1 MSIRGKDL
9 PFGGRAWRFAALVSA
24 VFLFQAPMAR
34 AQDATQQQ
42 ALFQQMMR
50 QPANHDIT
58 FEYARVAT
66 ARGDYE
72 AAIGAL
78 ERLLYYNPRLTQV
91 KYELG
96 SLYFRLGSYAMA
108 KRYFK
113 EALASPDLDAGT
125 RARIEA
131 YLPDADKQLQNS
143 RLSGF
148 VQTGI
153 RSQSNANYAPSSGS
167 ILLSGSPLSLAPN
180 AQKKSDTNWFELAG
194 ISHDYDLGNQRGD
207 VLETRFIGYLTQQDR
222 FSQLNVGLFDASV
235 GPRLSISELWQ
246 GATIKPYVVGGNTW
260 LDNSSYLG
268 SVGAGVDL
276 RLPFG
281 SGLTVGP
288 GFEWR
293 RNDFNIGNVNPVSP
307 FNSGDSYTASL
318 GSSWQISQTVRL
330 DTRGFY
336 RRGDAQFVFNTYDQ
350 WAAEAALTFEFAP
363 PFASITR
370 NWSVA
375 PFVKLLDTRF
385 GSSNPFID
393 PATVQHDT
401 MWSTGAIFNTPIN
414 SWFGLSTAIQYD
426 HTDSTV
432 QNYRL
437 NNFSVMFGPTARF

>member
-1 MSIRGKDL
+1 MPIRKNSL
-9 PFGGRAWRFAALVSA
+9 PFTIRAGRLAVLALAAFLLQANSA
-24 VFLFQAPMAR
+24 H
-34 AQDATQQQ
+34 AQDAAQQQ

-50 QPANHDIT
+50 QPTNYDIT

-96 SLYFRLGSYAMA
+96 SLYFRLGSYEMA

-113 EALASPDLDAGT
+113 EALASPDLDATT
-125 RARIEA
+125 RSRIEA
-131 YLPDADKQLQNS
+131 YLPDADKQTQNS

-148 VQTGI
+148 AQAGI
-153 RSQSNANYAPSSGS
+153 RSQSNANYAPSSGA
-167 ILLSGSPLSLAPN
+167 ILLGGSPLSLAPN

-194 ISHDYDLGNQRGD
+194 ISHDYDLNTQRGD
-207 VLETRFIGYLTQQDR
+207 VLETRFLGYMTQQDR
-222 FSQLNVGLFDASV
+222 FTQLNVGLFDASV

-260 LDNSSYLG
+260 LDNSSYLS
-268 SVGAGVDL
+268 SVGAGLDL
-276 RLPFG
+276 KLPVGNRF
-281 SGLTVGP
+281 TFGP

-293 RNDFNIGNVNPVSP
+293 RNDFNIGTVNPVSP
-307 FNSGDSYTASL
+307 FNSGDSYTAAL
-318 GSSWQISQTVRL
+318 GSTWQILQTVRL
-330 DTRGFY
+330 DTRGYY
-336 RRGDAQFVFNTYDQ
+336 RRGDAQFEFNTYDQ

-375 PFVKLLDTRF
+375 PFVKLLDTKF
-385 GSSNPFID
+385 GSANPFID
-393 PATVQHDT
+393 PTTTQHDT
-401 MWSTGAIFNTPIN
+401 TWSTGAIFNAPIN
-414 SWFGLSTAIQYD
+414 SWFGLSTAVQYD
-426 HTDSTV
+426 HTDSTI

>member
-1 MSIRGKDL
+1 MFPLRRLLVLAAFALVMQAG
-9 PFGGRAWRFAALVSA
+9 AAL
-24 VFLFQAPMAR
+24 
-34 AQDATQQQ
+34 AQDAAQQQ
-42 ALFQQMMR
+42 ALFQRMMQ
-50 QPANHDIT
+50 QPTNHDIT

-96 SLYFRLGSYAMA
+96 SLYFRLGSYEMA

-113 EALASPDLDAGT
+113 EALASPDLDATT

-131 YLPDADKQLQNS
+131 YLPDANKQLQTS

-153 RSQSNANYAPSSGS
+153 RSQSNANYAPSSGA
-167 ILLSGSPLSLAPN
+167 ILLGGSPLSLAPN

-194 ISHDYDLGNQRGD
+194 VSHDYDLNNQRGD
-207 VLETRFIGYLTQQDR
+207 VLETRFVGYLTQQDR
-222 FSQLNVGLFDASV
+222 FSQLNVGLFDASF

-246 GATIKPYVVGGNTW
+246 GATIKPYVIGGNTW
-260 LDNSSYLG
+260 LDNTSYLS

-276 RLPFG
+276 RLPMGNRF
-281 SGLTVGP
+281 SFGP

-293 RNDFNIGNVNPVSP
+293 RNDFTLGNINPVSP
-307 FNSGDSYTASL
+307 FNSGDSYTAAL
-318 GSSWQISQTVRL
+318 GSTWQVLQTVRL
-330 DTRGFY
+330 DTRGYY

-363 PFASITR
+363 PFVGIPR

-375 PFVKLLDTRF
+375 PFVKVLDTKF
-385 GSSNPFID
+385 GGPNPFID
-393 PATVQHDT
+393 PLNTQHDT
-401 MWSTGAIFNTPIN
+401 MWSTGAIFNAPIN
-414 SWFGLSTAIQYD
+414 GWFGLSTAIQYD

>member
-1 MSIRGKDL
+1 MFSLRHLLGL
-9 PFGGRAWRFAALVSA
+9 MAFVL
-24 VFLFQAPMAR
+24 LMQAGAAR
-34 AQDATQQQ
+34 AQDAGQQQ
-42 ALFQQMMR
+42 ALFQRMMQ
-50 QPANHDIT
+50 QPTNHEIT
-58 FEYARVAT
+58 YEYARVAT

-96 SLYFRLGSYAMA
+96 ALYFRLGSYSMA

-113 EALASPDLDAGT
+113 EALASPDLDATT

-153 RSQSNANYAPSSGS
+153 RSQSNANYAPSGGA
-167 ILLSGSPLSLAPN
+167 ILFNGNPLSLAPN
-180 AQKKSDTNWFELAG
+180 AQKKSDVNWFGLAG
-194 ISHDYDLGNQRGD
+194 ISHDYDLNSQRGD
-207 VLETRFIGYLTQQDR
+207 TLETRFIGYMTRQDR
-222 FSQLNVGLFDASV
+222 FSQLDVGLFDASF
-235 GPRLSISELWQ
+235 GPRLSLNELWQ

-260 LDNSSYLG
+260 LDNKSYLG
-268 SVGAGVDL
+268 SVGAGLDL
-276 RLPFG
+276 RLPMANHW
-281 SGLTVGP
+281 TVAP

-293 RNDFNIGNVNPVSP
+293 RNDFTLGTVTPVTP

-318 GSSWQISQTVRL
+318 GGTWQATQTIRL

-336 RRGDAQFVFNTYDQ
+336 RRGDAQMVFNTFDQ
-350 WAAEAALTFEFAP
+350 WGAEAALSFEFSP
-363 PFASITR
+363 PFVGITR

-375 PFVKLLDTRF
+375 PFVKLLDTKF
-385 GSSNPFID
+385 GGPNPFID
-393 PATVQHDT
+393 PLNTQHDT
-401 MWSTGAIFNTPIN
+401 MWSTGAIFNAPIN
-414 SWFGLSTAIQYD
+414 SWFGLSTAVQYD
-426 HTDSTV
+426 HTDSTI

>member
-1 MSIRGKDL
+1 MIVAGRKL
-9 PFGGRAWRFAALVSA
+9 PLVCRAWCFAALASMA
-24 VFLFQAPMAR
+24 FFLQPNPAS
-34 AQDATQQQ
+34 AQDAAQQQ

-50 QPANHDIT
+50 QPTNHDIT
-58 FEYARVAT
+58 YQYVRVAT

-96 SLYFRLGSYAMA
+96 ALYFRLGSYEMA

-113 EALASPDLDAGT
+113 EALASPDLAPET

-131 YLPDADKQLQNS
+131 YLPDANKQLQNS

-148 VQTGI
+148 LQTGI
-153 RSQSNANYAPSSGS
+153 RGQSNANYAPSGNA
-167 ILLSGSPLSLAPN
+167 ILFNGNPLTLLPSARN
-180 AQKKSDTNWFELAG
+180 QSDINGFQLAG
-194 ISHDYDLGNQRGD
+194 ISHDYDLNTQRGD
-207 VLETRFIGYLTQQDR
+207 VLETRFIGYLTQQER
-222 FSQLNVGLFDASV
+222 LTQLNVGLFDASL
-235 GPRLSISELWQ
+235 GPRLSINELWQ

-260 LDNSSYLG
+260 LGGQSYLS
-268 SVGAGVDL
+268 SVGAGFDA
-276 RLPFG
+276 RLPVGNRF
-281 SGLTVGP
+281 TFGP

-293 RNDFNIGNVNPVSP
+293 HNDFNIGNINPVSP
-307 FNSGDSYTASL
+307 YNTGDSYTALL
-318 GSSWQISQTVRL
+318 GSSWQISQNVRL

-336 RRGDAQFVFNTYDQ
+336 RRGDAQFQFNTFDQ

-363 PFASITR
+363 PMSSIPR

-375 PFVKLLDTRF
+375 PFVKLLDTKF
-385 GSSNPFID
+385 GAPNPFID
-393 PATVQHDT
+393 PLTTQHDT
-401 MWSTGAIFNTPIN
+401 MWSTGAIFNAPLT
-414 SWFGLSTAIQYD
+414 SWMGLSTAVQYD
-426 HTDSTV
+426 HTDSTI